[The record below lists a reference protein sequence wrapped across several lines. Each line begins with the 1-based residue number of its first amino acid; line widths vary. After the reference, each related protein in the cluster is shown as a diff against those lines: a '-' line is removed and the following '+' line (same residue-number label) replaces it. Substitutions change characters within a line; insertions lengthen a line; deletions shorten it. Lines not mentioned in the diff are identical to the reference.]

1 MGWTRTIKAT
11 MAASKQDTHIVS
23 SGAQTLAR
31 GLSVV
36 EFLAAAAEPQRPS
49 DIARAL
55 GLDRNAVYRMLL
67 ELQSQAYVVKV
78 SERGGY
84 VVGNG
89 LIALAATVMRKV
101 DLRRSALAYMEKV
114 AESTGETV
122 GLHVR
127 NNRTR
132 ICIEVVPGRHA
143 VRRVVNVGET
153 LPLWAGP
160 SGKVILAFMEPMEVD
175 LILVEAKEAGQDVEK
190 IRRQLDEIRLNGY
203 IASVGDRSPGV
214 GGLSVPVFKADGIGA
229 SLTVSGPASRWTQE
243 SMENAAGLVKG
254 MCDSLS
260 ESLGFVPS

>member
-1 MGWTRTIKAT
+1 

-36 EFLAAAAEPQRPS
+36 EFLAAAVEPQRPS

-89 LIALAATVMRKV
+89 LVALAATVMRKV

-114 AESTGETV
+114 A
-122 GLHVR
+122 
-127 NNRTR
+127 
-132 ICIEVVPGRHA
+132 
-143 VRRVVNVGET
+143 
-153 LPLWAGP
+153 
-160 SGKVILAFMEPMEVD
+160 
-175 LILVEAKEAGQDVEK
+175 
-190 IRRQLDEIRLNGY
+190 
-203 IASVGDRSPGV
+203 
-214 GGLSVPVFKADGIGA
+214 
-229 SLTVSGPASRWTQE
+229 
-243 SMENAAGLVKG
+243 
-254 MCDSLS
+254 
-260 ESLGFVPS
+260 

>member
-1 MGWTRTIKAT
+1 

-36 EFLAAAAEPQRPS
+36 EFLAAAVEPQRPS

-143 VRRVVNVGET
+143 VRRVVHVGET

-175 LILVEAKEAGQDVEK
+175 LILAEAKEAGQDVER

-243 SMENAAGLVKG
+243 SMENAAGLVKV
-254 MCDSLS
+254 MCGSLS